1 MRILLVDD
9 HTLFRDGLKYVL
21 SQLEDDLKILEAG
34 TYEDAMAIIR
44 RDGDVDLVLLDLDL
58 PDMSGLQGVKAV
70 RDMNPVLP
78 VAILSG
84 AEDGALIRK
93 TMEMGVMG
101 YIPKS
106 LGSEVM
112 LQALRLIL
120 KGGRYVPDNILQED
134 PQERARNFHSLTARQ
149 LEILRLITMGK
160 SNKEIAR
167 TLGIADNTVR
177 VHISAIFQV
186 LNVHN
191 RTEAALAAL
200 QEGLIQSA

>member
-1 MRILLVDD
+1 MRMLLVDD
-9 HTLFRDGLKYVL
+9 HTLFRDGLKHVL

-44 RDGDVDLVLLDLDL
+44 GDDNVDLVLLDLDL

-84 AEDGALIRK
+84 AEDGGLIRK
-93 TMEMGVMG
+93 AMEMGVMG

-134 PQERARNFHSLTARQ
+134 PQERARNFHSLTTRQ
-149 LEILRLITMGK
+149 LEILRLITLGK

-186 LNVHN
+186 LNVNN